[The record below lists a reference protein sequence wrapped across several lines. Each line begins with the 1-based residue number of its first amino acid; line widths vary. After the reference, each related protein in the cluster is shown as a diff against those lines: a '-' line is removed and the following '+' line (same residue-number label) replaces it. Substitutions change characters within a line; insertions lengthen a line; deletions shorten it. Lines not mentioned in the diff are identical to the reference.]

1 MAVSDYSKVPGE
13 NTSIS
18 GINIGEGCPPGNVN
32 DALRQL
38 MADVRAMSETS
49 DSGKAPVN
57 HASAFD
63 TYGVGTGGKYGHVKL
78 SDYSNADKGVEE
90 GTAVT
95 PKALAAARTD
105 LGASIAAAAAAA
117 SAADTKAGKGVSDA
131 AAAKAAADAAQSTA
145 DGKAPKA
152 HAVNAT
158 TYGTGNASLYG
169 HVRLG
174 DHARADRDATAGI
187 AATPKAVQEA
197 VDTLTASIADAQAA
211 ADAKAPIGHATAAT
225 TYGVGTGG
233 LYGHVKLSDYANADR
248 GVPEGFA
255 ATPKA
260 LATIAASLGARI
272 DEGSAT
278 YGDGWVKLSCGI
290 MACWGV
296 TPSLNVDTAS
306 TGTSTARTFG
316 QNFKTGTVPTVTAS
330 IAAGGDKWENTRF
343 KVETVSNSGFTLT
356 AIAQGS
362 MAKAVSFNWLAVG
375 VWK

>member
-18 GINIGEGCPPGNVN
+18 GINIGEGCPPGNMN

-57 HASAFD
+57 HASTAE
-63 TYGVGTGGKYGHVKL
+63 TYGVATGGKFGHVKL
-78 SDYSNADKGVEE
+78 SDYSNADKGIEE

-95 PKALAAARTD
+95 PKA
-105 LGASIAAAAAAA
+105 
-117 SAADTKAGKGVSDA
+117 
-131 AAAKAAADAAQSTA
+131 
-145 DGKAPKA
+145 
-152 HAVNAT
+152 
-158 TYGTGNASLYG
+158 
-169 HVRLG
+169 
-174 DHARADRDATAGI
+174 
-187 AATPKAVQEA
+187 VQKA
-197 VDTLTASIADAQAA
+197 VDTLTASIADVQTA
-211 ADAKAPIGHATAAT
+211 ADAKAPISHATAAT

-260 LATIAASLGARI
+260 LAAIAASLGARI
-272 DEGSAT
+272 DEGGAT
-278 YGDGWVKLSCGI
+278 CGDGWVKLSCGI
-290 MACWGV
+290 MVCWGT

-306 TGTSTARTFG
+306 TTTARTFG
-316 QNFKTGTVPTVTAS
+316 QNFKTGTTPTVLAS
-330 IAAGGDKWENTRF
+330 IAAGGEKWEQARW

-356 AIAQGS
+356 AIAQGN
-362 MAKAVSFNWLAVG
+362 MAKGVSFNWVAVG